1 MHIDGKF
8 RRCVTIMVCEV
19 DTVLELR
26 ALTKHYPTHRAV
38 NGVSL
43 TLKRGEFF
51 ALVGPS
57 GCGKT
62 TTLRLIAGLESPT
75 AGDILLNG
83 SLVVNVK
90 PYRRNVSTVFQNY
103 ALFPHLSVEDNV
115 AFGLERQRG
124 LTKPVI
130 RQRVEGAIALVQ
142 MSGKESRFPHQISG
156 GERQRVALARS
167 LVLEP
172 EVLLL
177 DEPLSALDPK
187 LRKEVRSEL
196 KALQRRVGVTFLFVT
211 HDQEEA
217 LSLCDRMAVMNE
229 GRLEQ
234 IGLPDDIYRQPRS
247 RFTAEFLGEVNWVD
261 GAGIRPEC
269 VRLTRKRPDSG
280 SRSLPAVVISR
291 TYLGSAIQI
300 ETQTSAGERC
310 LVRCQREQETFEPG
324 ESVNLYWHAHDELP
338 ISIVEAASAP
348 A

>member
-1 MHIDGKF
+1 
-8 RRCVTIMVCEV
+8 MVCEV

-38 NGVSL
+38 NGVSIE
-43 TLKRGEFF
+43 LKRGEFF

-75 AGDILLNG
+75 SGEILLNG
-83 SLVVNVK
+83 RSVASVK

-103 ALFPHLSVEDNV
+103 ALFPHLSVKDNV
-115 AFGLERQRG
+115 AFGLERQSG
-124 LTKPVI
+124 LSKPVI
-130 RQRVEGAIALVQ
+130 RQRVERVLALVQ
-142 MSGKESRFPHQISG
+142 MSGKELRLPHQLSG

-187 LRKEVRSEL
+187 LRKEMRSEL

-234 IGLPDDIYRQPRS
+234 TGLPDEIYRHPRS

-261 GAGIRPEC
+261 GTGIRPEC
-269 VRLTRKRPDSG
+269 VRLTRKRPDTRSK
-280 SRSLPAVVISR
+280 SLPAVVVGR
-291 TYLGSAIQI
+291 TYLGSATQI
-300 ETQTSAGERC
+300 ETQTSTGERC
-310 LVRCQREQETFEPG
+310 LVRCQGEEERFEPG
-324 ESVNLYWHAHDELP
+324 ESVNIYWYSQDELP
-338 ISIVEAASAP
+338 APFVDSASAP